1 MCEKSFAELL
11 LVSLKAHL
19 AEMSLGLNLR
29 SATFY
34 RRNKRT
40 TGDQVALRHYSEPAH
55 FSNLI
60 SSNRTSN
67 SGSHETMLL
76 TTSRPHNPARLLNGQ
91 HLAGTSGRPH
101 TSEVSSQVRRRRRT

>member
-40 TGDQVALRHYSEPAH
+40 TGDQVALRHYLEPL
-55 FSNLI
+55 SR
-60 SSNRTSN
+60 SSDNVYAVEN
-67 SGSHETMLL
+67 
-76 TTSRPHNPARLLNGQ
+76 TT
-91 HLAGTSGRPH
+91 
-101 TSEVSSQVRRRRRT
+101 